1 MWSRNVNGGRGVGRG
16 GGDSF
21 KHAFCPS
28 QFGWDRLILGFRL
41 IKLVTSKQLADWRTH
56 KVWHFWTDLL
66 SGSLCSRSRDV
77 GVYISIPIHFY
88 SPWSVCLASGVR
100 TKLTHIMYIHY
111 PSIPCFSFFL
121 HKMLQLWTPDSLTDG
136 RTDPSC

>member
-1 MWSRNVNGGRGVGRG
+1 MGGGGVGVRG
-16 GGDSF
+16 GFIQTCILSVSVRVG
-21 KHAFCPS
+21 
-28 QFGWDRLILGFRL
+28 QILGFRL

-88 SPWSVCLASGVR
+88 SP
-100 TKLTHIMYIHY
+100 
-111 PSIPCFSFFL
+111 
-121 HKMLQLWTPDSLTDG
+121 
-136 RTDPSC
+136 